1 MQLRTPNIFVRFQR
15 VGILSVAALFLG
27 GAILAFSGLNC
38 LVGPPPGDDG
48 LRLFL
53 YGSHLS
59 VQAWIAIL
67 GIGLGFLSFGF
78 NESYIHLFDYY
89 CGRQAKSDGGL
100 DYTKYLNSQPRAPL
114 LYGRRGFPYFI
125 TLRYLLTLAS
135 IAASIGYK
143 FGVAK
148 TEVSFSRLLD
158 EDSLQISSL
167 YFGSVGERNDS
178 PWLTD
183 DPARGEANK
192 AFFHEDGE
200 PGDPPKSIIMAG
212 LLDCINST
220 AIKNGYLISREIVIV
235 ANMTVE
241 DAEGYVMSRIPLG
254 TKRAFSTA
262 EEWLDL
268 GSLPDYDYN
277 KPNKSEIAIDFA
289 MDRADQVFIE
299 WAKTDPWDHDYS
311 ATLPVARRI
320 TYKMHYAVAEV
331 TRGISGGLCDW
342 KLDSRDSIQI
352 LSHDKAF
359 PLKNAIDPVNTVYL
373 DWASPV
379 ISTWAGS
386 ARSGVSS
393 IVQIAMTIF
402 LTNLDKSPF
411 HFVSPDSHPF
421 GPEVASS
428 NQWKTGQAHHPYL
441 QTFDGSVAVG
451 CWISA
456 AVVFVTA
463 GLFSMI
469 VGIIRLYIGPPALTS
484 WMGQHIFLAREGF
497 VSFSLDLQTMAS
509 GYEAAK
515 PGLGKLHLE

>member
-1 MQLRTPNIFVRFQR
+1 MQPLTPNIFVRFQR

-38 LVGPPPGDDG
+38 LAGPPPGDEG
-48 LRLFL
+48 MRLFL
-53 YGSHLS
+53 YGSQLS

-67 GIGLGFLSFGF
+67 GIGLGLLSFGF
-78 NESYIHLFDYY
+78 NETYIHLFDYY
-89 CGRQAKSDGGL
+89 CSRQAKSEGGL
-100 DYTKYLNSQPRAPL
+100 DYTKYLNSQPRAPV

-148 TEVSFSRLLD
+148 SEIPVSGLLD
-158 EDSLQISSL
+158 EESLQIFPL
-167 YFGSVGERNDS
+167 DFGSVEGRNDR

-183 DPARGEANK
+183 HPASVVANK
-192 AFFHEDGE
+192 AFFYEDGE
-200 PGDPPKSIIMAG
+200 PGDPPKSVIMTG
-212 LLDCINST
+212 LLDCRNLT
-220 AIKNGYLISREIVIV
+220 GIKDGYLISREIVVV

-241 DAEGYVMSRIPLG
+241 DAEGYVISPIPLG

-268 GSLPDYDYN
+268 SSSPEYDYDN
-277 KPNKSEIAIDFA
+277 NSGMAIDFA
-289 MDRADQVFIE
+289 MDGADQVFIQ
-299 WAKTDPWDHDYS
+299 WAKTDPWDHDDS
-311 ATLPVARRI
+311 AALPVASRI

-331 TRGISGGLCDW
+331 TRNTHGDLCDW
-342 KLDSRDSIQI
+342 TLYGEDSIQI
-352 LSHDKAF
+352 LSYDKASPF
-359 PLKNAIDPVNTVYL
+359 KDAIDPFNTVYL
-373 DWASPV
+373 NWASPV
-379 ISTWAGS
+379 ISTWAWN

-411 HFVSPDSHPF
+411 HFVSPESHPF
-421 GPEVASS
+421 GPEVASTS
-428 NQWKTGQAHHPYL
+428 SLWKTGQAHHPHFETY
-441 QTFDGSVAVG
+441 DGSVAVG

-456 AVVFVTA
+456 AVVFVSV

-469 VGIIRLYIGPPALTS
+469 VGMIRLYVGPPALTS

-515 PGLGKLHLE
+515 PGLGKLCLD

>member
-1 MQLRTPNIFVRFQR
+1 MQPRTPNIFVRFQR
-15 VGILSVAALFLG
+15 VGNLSVAALFLG

-38 LVGPPPGDDG
+38 LAGPPPGDDG
-48 LRLFL
+48 MRLFL

-67 GIGLGFLSFGF
+67 GIGLGLLSFGF
-78 NESYIHLFDYY
+78 NETYIHLFDYY
-89 CGRQAKSDGGL
+89 CSRQAKSEGGL
-100 DYTKYLNSQPRAPL
+100 DYTKYLNSQPRAPV

-148 TEVSFSRLLD
+148 PDLPVSRLLD
-158 EDSLQISSL
+158 EESLQIL
-167 YFGSVGERNDS
+167 PLGFGSVEGRNDS
-178 PWLTD
+178 PW
-183 DPARGEANK
+183 GS
-192 AFFHEDGE
+192 HEDGE
-200 PGDPPKSIIMAG
+200 PGDPPKSIIMTG
-212 LLDCINST
+212 LLDCMNLT
-220 AIKNGYLISREIVIV
+220 GIKYGYLISREIVVV

-241 DAEGYVMSRIPLG
+241 DAEGYVMSRIPSG

-268 GSLPDYDYN
+268 SSSPDYDYD

-331 TRGISGGLCDW
+331 TRNVDGELCDW
-342 KLDSRDSIQI
+342 TLDFGDSIQI
-352 LSHDKAF
+352 LSHDKAS
-359 PLKNAIDPVNTVYL
+359 PLKDAIDPVNTVYL

-379 ISTWAGS
+379 ISTWAEN

-421 GPEVASS
+421 GPEVASTS
-428 NQWKTGQAHHPYL
+428 ILWKTGQAHHPHSETYG
-441 QTFDGSVAVG
+441 GSVAVG

-456 AVVFVTA
+456 AVVFVSV
-463 GLFSMI
+463 GLFAMI
-469 VGIIRLYIGPPALTS
+469 VGMIRLYVGPPALTS

-515 PGLGKLHLE
+515 PGLGKLCLD